1 MNGNSFKNEHKFE
14 KRVEL
19 CTRLRTQYPDR
30 IPVIIDTNDKKSI
43 EINRKKYLTP
53 VDISIA
59 AFLNEIRKQA
69 KIKPEEAIFLFFG
82 NGVLAPTAY
91 TMSQAYDKYKDE
103 DGFLYITVALENTF
117 GADVYNYV
125 ISKILDSSSKIATII
140 F

>member
-1 MNGNSFKNEHKFE
+1 MNNNTFKNEHKFE

-19 CTRLRTQYPDR
+19 CSRLRSQYPDR
-30 IPVIIDTNDKKSI
+30 IPVIIEPSDKKSI
-43 EINRKKYLTP
+43 ELNRKKYLTP
-53 VDISIA
+53 VDISIG

-69 KIKPEEAIFLFFG
+69 KVKPEEAIFLFFG
-82 NGVLAPTAY
+82 SGVLAPTAF

-117 GADVYNYV
+117 GEGVYDYIV
-125 ISKILDSSSKIATII
+125 SRILESSSSVAKML